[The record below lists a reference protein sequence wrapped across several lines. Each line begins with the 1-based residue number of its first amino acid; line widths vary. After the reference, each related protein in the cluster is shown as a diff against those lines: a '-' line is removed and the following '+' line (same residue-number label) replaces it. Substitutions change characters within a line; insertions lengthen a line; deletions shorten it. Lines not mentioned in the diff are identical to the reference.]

1 MKNVSENSNASL
13 KTKVTNKFQ
22 KASVA
27 VGTGLATL
35 SSACPVYA
43 ANGVDT
49 AATDS
54 IVGEIGGIV
63 CKIFLYIGIVLLIY
77 SIAQLISASRNDD
90 PEGKVK
96 ATQQL
101 VAAIVMMGLKPII
114 NGVLAVT
121 GTGIQIP

>member
-1 MKNVSENSNASL
+1 MKKISDSKASL
-13 KTKVTNKFQ
+13 KTKATNKFH
-22 KASVA
+22 KISAA
-27 VGTGLATL
+27 TTAGLMTL
-35 SSACPVYA
+35 STACPVYA
-43 ANGVDT
+43 AGPSADP
-49 AATDS
+49 TDN
-54 IVGEIGGIV
+54 IIGEVGGIV
-63 CKIFLYIGIVLLIY
+63 CRIFLYVGIVLLIY

-121 GTGIQIP
+121 GTNITIP

>member
-1 MKNVSENSNASL
+1 MKNVLDSKASL
-13 KTKVTNKFQ
+13 KTKVSNKFH
-22 KASVA
+22 KITASA
-27 VGTGLATL
+27 TAGLMMISTAT
-35 SSACPVYA
+35 PVYA
-43 ANGVDT
+43 TGAGADP
-49 AATDS
+49 TDS
-54 IVGEIGGIV
+54 VIGEVGSIV
-63 CKIFLYIGIVLLIY
+63 CRIFLYIGIVLLIY

-121 GTGIQIP
+121 GTGISIP